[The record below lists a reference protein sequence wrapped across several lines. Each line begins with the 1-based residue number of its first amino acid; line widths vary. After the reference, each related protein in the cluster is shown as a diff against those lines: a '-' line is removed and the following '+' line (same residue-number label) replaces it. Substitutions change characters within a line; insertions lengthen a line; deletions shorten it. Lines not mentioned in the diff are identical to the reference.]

1 MLADSADIHKQLA
14 GKQGRPCALIGQR
27 QLSHPS
33 AAVACQNSGGA
44 DLHKVEEQKERSPS
58 MCESLR
64 DMNSV
69 NVCLR
74 DMSQLIA
81 IVVHILKTV
90 SVVLT
95 GHVHVPIA
103 CT

>member
-1 MLADSADIHKQLA
+1 
-14 GKQGRPCALIGQR
+14 
-27 QLSHPS
+27 
-33 AAVACQNSGGA
+33 
-44 DLHKVEEQKERSPS
+44 

-69 NVCLR
+69 NVFLS

-90 SVVLT
+90 SVVLR
-95 GHVHVPIA
+95 A
-103 CT
+103 CSCADCLYLIVLSSSCL

>member
-1 MLADSADIHKQLA
+1 
-14 GKQGRPCALIGQR
+14 
-27 QLSHPS
+27 
-33 AAVACQNSGGA
+33 
-44 DLHKVEEQKERSPS
+44 

-69 NVCLR
+69 FFFLS
-74 DMSQLIA
+74 DISQLIA
-81 IVVHILKTV
+81 IVFHILKTV